1 MISHLQTKRFHL
13 TPILLTDADKVFNQ
27 RSDPRV
33 IRYMG
38 RHPMKTVEEALEYL
52 EKTIDGVS
60 KGEYFKWAIREEK
73 DGEFIGDIGI
83 FNIDKKRNRAEIGYA
98 LRANY
103 HRKGIM
109 SECLEKILDIAFQ
122 ELNFHSIGA
131 EIDPYNKA
139 SEKLLEKYG
148 FRKEGHFTEDYL
160 FDGKYLDSAY
170 FSLLE
175 RWR

>member
-1 MISHLQTKRFHL
+1 MITHLQTKRFFL
-13 TPILLTDADKVFNQ
+13 SPILLTDVNAVFEQ

-38 RHPMKTVEEALEYL
+38 RHPMKTRDEASAYIA
-52 EKTIDGVS
+52 KTIDGVS
-60 KGEYFKWAIREEK
+60 KGEYYKWALREEK

-98 LRANY
+98 LRADY

-109 SECLEKILDIAFQ
+109 TECLEKILDISFQ

-131 EIDPYNKA
+131 EIDPHNQA
-139 SEKLLEKYG
+139 SEKLLKKHG